1 MPDLYLKM
9 HPLKNEEPRCRYMGP
24 YLEIH
29 TIICRANKLVMNIK
43 ERYTRLTY
51 QYVRKV
57 QSDRELKI
65 FIINLLVNMDLKKC
79 NLFKDLV
86 EDIFES
92 RRNSYKQ
99 PQHI

>member
-1 MPDLYLKM
+1 MQV
-9 HPLKNEEPRCRYMGP
+9 HGP

-57 QSDRELKI
+57 QSDRELK
-65 FIINLLVNMDLKKC
+65 FLLL
-79 NLFKDLV
+79 
-86 EDIFES
+86 I
-92 RRNSYKQ
+92 YW
-99 PQHI
+99 